1 MQLKEQSNIIQSI
14 MIRSSRKKTSTW
26 HRLSKNPPINLQHF
40 CQKYLVSSLANRT
53 NLKRCKI
60 PENNNF
66 ELCNYPETQPNIFNN
81 WLALDWYKWRRNTV
95 ISTICNHLKTKVTID
110 LLQLYADI
118 DGYVNPATL
127 FKRRDQAITTNM
139 DENFW
144 HRARPSIVLRNG
156 SHIIAIELT
165 CPYETNTEKSR

>member
-1 MQLKEQSNIIQSI
+1 MGRFHAIKGTKHIIQSI

-26 HRLSKNPPINLQHF
+26 HRLSKNPPINLHNF
-40 CQKYLVSSLANRT
+40 CQKYLVSNLANRT
-53 NLKRCKI
+53 NLKRWKI

-66 ELCNYPETQPNIFNN
+66 ELCNYPEMQPNIFNN

-118 DGYVNPATL
+118 DGYINPAFL
-127 FKRRDQAITTNM
+127 FKRCAKLLQPTWMKTSGA
-139 DENFW
+139 EPGLALCW
-144 HRARPSIVLRNG
+144 
-156 SHIIAIELT
+156 
-165 CPYETNTEKSR
+165 ETAVISLQ